1 MCYLCEVA
9 KQLKARTVNR
19 DRENLKTKTGMDKH
33 VDLLHTDFKI
43 HQPNK
48 LYFSWHAIR

>member
-9 KQLKARTVNR
+9 KQLKARTVDR
-19 DRENLKTKTGMDKH
+19 DRGNLQTKTGMDKH
-33 VDLLHTDFKI
+33 ADLLLIDFKI

-48 LYFSWHAIR
+48 FILHGML